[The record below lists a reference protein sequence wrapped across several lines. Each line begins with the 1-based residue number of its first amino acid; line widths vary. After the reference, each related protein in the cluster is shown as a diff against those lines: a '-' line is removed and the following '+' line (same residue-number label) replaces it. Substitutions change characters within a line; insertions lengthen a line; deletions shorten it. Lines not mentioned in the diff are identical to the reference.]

1 MALNRVLTVI
11 RLSYTIIK
19 YPLVFRID
27 RFPGVTKM
35 TRLIF
40 LLLILSSGIPV
51 SAVMAQEPEDGP
63 FKRLVIRPASPKSS
77 LVKDIQV
84 IGNGSGIAYTADSL
98 FLTRDG
104 GTSWQELSPPKDLGE
119 KIASVHFFDENCA
132 WVILADV
139 LRPGLSLALTSDG
152 GGSWVKTG
160 IILRERDL
168 EEADLANSGLAIQD
182 GWPKLL
188 FVRLTSSSNFIRNA
202 VYSASNDG
210 QTWTFESDHM
220 INAREEDAES
230 ATDLELAAG
239 ENIVKISR
247 TPDIR
252 WVLASSGSCEGFK
265 TGCVQSTRIYDASTE
280 NLKEI
285 TPPEIKSLS
294 QAEKE
299 KARADAQRQVFAA
312 PPGGSTRLS
321 LNRGFDKC
329 TAAPAA
335 QMQAWWNNSPFY
347 DVNIYMSGR
356 NRGCS
361 QAQLTAAWINQV
373 SAMGWGFIPT
383 IVGYQSPCSVCTTC
397 QKHSSDPATA
407 ETQGRGEA
415 DIAIADATNL
425 GLLQGTV
432 LYYDMERYDDV
443 SGTGAC
449 STPTKAFLKGW
460 TDRLKETGYISGVYG
475 SPFNANG
482 DWINIPLASRMD
494 AVWLARWNNIMSV
507 WGVAPLPDNVWTN
520 HQRIHQWLGPRDET
534 WGGVTFNIDN
544 NISDAPV
551 AGPAIAKNK
560 NADFDGDGKTDV
572 SVYRPDSGSWYVLN
586 SSNGVFTGVPFGI
599 DTDIIA
605 PGDYDGDGKTDYAVF
620 RPGAGDWYIQTKA
633 GFLTARHFG
642 GSGDIP
648 VPADF
653 NGDGKTD
660 VAVFRPSDGVW
671 YIAHS
676 DSLGTFNFTAFG
688 QSGDKPV
695 PADYDGDGKDDI
707 AVFRPIDGNWYVLR
721 SSDGNFTATHFGIA
735 TDRPAQGDYD
745 GDGKA
750 DPAVFRDGD
759 WFVLQSAA
767 GFYGIH
773 FGSAG
778 DTPAAGDFDGDNKTD
793 IAIYRPSD
801 ATWYILQS
809 LSGYTAVN
817 FGLAADRPIPSAYL
831 PQ

>member
-1 MALNRVLTVI
+1 M
-11 RLSYTIIK
+11 K
-19 YPLVFRID
+19 
-27 RFPGVTKM
+27 
-35 TRLIF
+35 RLIF
-40 LLLILSSGIPV
+40 LLFTLSYGFSIPSIL
-51 SAVMAQEPEDGP
+51 AQEPEDSP
-63 FKRLVIRPASPKSS
+63 FKRLEIIISLQRPQKIFPAEPDSS
-77 LVKDIQV
+77 LIRDIQV
-84 IGNGSGIAYTADSL
+84 AGDGSVAWTADSL
-98 FLTRDG
+98 FVTKDNG
-104 GTSWQELSPPKDLGE
+104 GSWQEIDLARRFRE
-119 KIASVHFFDENCA
+119 KIAAVYFFDGSTA
-132 WVILADV
+132 WVILSRQD
-139 LRPGLSLALTSDG
+139 RPGVRLVKTSDG
-152 GGSWVKTG
+152 GSSWTEMSVN
-160 IILRERDL
+160 LRERDL
-168 EEADLANSGLAIQD
+168 QEADLGNFSLTALNDQTA
-182 GWPKLL
+182 
-188 FVRLTSSSNFIRNA
+188 RLQLRLMSSSNFVRAAMYLTHN
-202 VYSASNDG
+202 G
-210 QTWTFESDHM
+210 GETWEFESTQ
-220 INAREEDAES
+220 AVKAEGNDS
-230 ATDLELAAG
+230 TPKTVPGIGSDEK
-239 ENIVKISR
+239 IVKD
-247 TPDIR
+247 TGPQETR
-252 WVLASSGSCEGFK
+252 WILTSSGACEGFK
-265 TGCVQSTRIYDASTE
+265 TGCVQSTKIYGTSSDG
-280 NLKEI
+280 LKEI
-285 TPPEIKSLS
+285 TPPEIKTLS

-299 KARADAQRQVFAA
+299 KARDESQRPMFAA
-312 PPGGSTRLS
+312 PPAGSTRLS

-329 TAAPAA
+329 TAAPAS
-335 QMQAWWNNSPFY
+335 QMQTWWNNSPFY

-383 IVGYQSPCSVCTTC
+383 IVGYQSPCSVCTSC

-482 DWINIPLASRMD
+482 DWINIPEASRMD

-507 WGVAPLPDNVWTN
+507 WGVAPLPNNVWTN

-551 AGPAIAKNK
+551 AGAAIAKNK

-572 SVYRPDSGSWYVLN
+572 SVYRPDSGFWYVLN
-586 SSNGVFTGVPFGI
+586 SSNGVFSGVPFGI
-599 DTDIIA
+599 STDVIA

-620 RPGAGDWYIQTKA
+620 RPAAGDWYIQTKA
-633 GFLTARHFG
+633 GFLMARHFG
-642 GSGDIP
+642 GGGDIP

-660 VAVFRPSDGVW
+660 IAVFRPSDGVW

-676 DSLGTFNFTAFG
+676 DSLGTYNFTAFG
-688 QSGDKPV
+688 QLGDKPV
-695 PADYDGDGKDDI
+695 PSDYDGDGKADI
-707 AVFRPIDGNWYVLR
+707 AVYRPSDGNWYVLN
-721 SSDGNFTATHFGIA
+721 SSNGGFTATHFGIA
-735 TDRPAQGDYD
+735 SDRPAQGDYD

-759 WFVLQSAA
+759 WFVLQSTA

-778 DTPAAGDFDGDNKTD
+778 DTPATGDFDGDNKAD

-809 LSGYTAVN
+809 LNGYTGVN
-817 FGLAADRPIPSAYL
+817 FGLAADKPIPTAYL

>member
-1 MALNRVLTVI
+1 M
-11 RLSYTIIK
+11 K
-19 YPLVFRID
+19 
-27 RFPGVTKM
+27 K
-35 TRLIF
+35 LIF
-40 LLLILSSGIPV
+40 ALSILLSGLAGLNV
-51 SAVMAQEPEDGP
+51 TAQETESGP
-63 FKRLVIRPASPKSS
+63 FPHLEVIAEFPRPHSIRGAVPRSS
-77 LVKDIQV
+77 LIAGIRVFDD
-84 IGNGSGIAYTADSL
+84 GAGIAYTADSL
-98 FLTRDG
+98 FFTGDNGNSWEEMRLSKSFRESIAAVDFSNRTSGWIVLSQNDRAGLHLIKTTDG
-104 GTSWQELSPPKDLGE
+104 GRSWTG
-119 KIASVHFFDENCA
+119 ASITLLD
-132 WVILADV
+132 
-139 LRPGLSLALTSDG
+139 
-152 GGSWVKTG
+152 
-160 IILRERDL
+160 RDL
-168 EEADLANSGLAIQD
+168 QEADLTSLSLVVTGDRSARLHLRLASNSN
-182 GWPKLL
+182 
-188 FVRLTSSSNFIRNA
+188 FVRNS
-202 VYSASNDG
+202 VYTTMDG
-210 QTWTFESDHM
+210 GETWSLGSTE
-220 INAREEDAES
+220 
-230 ATDLELAAG
+230 TVKAAG
-239 ENIVKISR
+239 EEVATKTFPGMAGGENITSEAVSQNSHWIL
-247 TPDIR
+247 
-252 WVLASSGSCEGFK
+252 VSSGACEGFK
-265 TGCVQSTRIYDASTE
+265 SGCVQSTRIYNTSTGS
-280 NLKEI
+280 LKEI
-285 TPPEIKSLS
+285 TPPAIREFAQI
-294 QAEKE
+294 EKE
-299 KARADAQRQVFAA
+299 KARAEVRQQMFA
-312 PPGGSTRLS
+312 PPPAGSTRLS

-329 TAAPAA
+329 TAATAA
-335 QMQAWWNNSPFY
+335 QMQTWWNNSPFY

-361 QAQLTAAWINQV
+361 QPQLTAAWINQV

-383 IVGYQSPCSVCTTC
+383 IVGYQSPCSVCTSC

-407 ETQGRGEA
+407 ESQGRGEA
-415 DIAIADATNL
+415 DIAITDAANL
-425 GLLQGTV
+425 GLLTGTV

-494 AVWLARWNNIMSV
+494 AVWLARWNNVMSV
-507 WGVAPLPDNVWTN
+507 YGVAPLPDNVWTN

-551 AGPAIAKNK
+551 AGAAIAKNK
-560 NADFDGDGKTDV
+560 NADFDGDGKTDI
-572 SVYRPDSGSWYVLN
+572 SVYRPDSGFWYVLN
-586 SSNGVFTGVPFGI
+586 SANGVFTGVPFGI
-599 DTDIIA
+599 STDLIA

-620 RPGAGDWYIQTKA
+620 RDGDWYIQTKA

-660 VAVFRPSDGVW
+660 IAVFRPSDGVW
-671 YIAHS
+671 YIANS

-695 PADYDGDGKDDI
+695 PADYDGDGKTDI
-707 AVFRPIDGNWYVLR
+707 AVYRPTDGNWYALR

-735 TDRPAQGDYD
+735 ADRPAQGDYD

-759 WFVLQSAA
+759 WYILQSSA
-767 GFYGIH
+767 GFTGIH
-773 FGSAG
+773 FGASG
-778 DTPAAGDFDGDNKTD
+778 DTPATGDFDGDNEAD

-809 LSGYTAVN
+809 VSGYTAVN
-817 FGLAADRPIPSAYL
+817 FGLASDRPVPSAYL